1 MSTAT
6 LQRRPLVKKILA
18 GADDNLLVIAGLGSS
33 NWDIT
38 EAGDRPLN
46 MPLWGGMGAPVPMG
60 LGLAIAQPTKRV
72 LVITGDADLMMV
84 VSTLAT
90 VAAQQPDNL
99 AICVLDNEKFGE
111 TGNQASHTSP
121 RNNGPTNS
129 GAGTD
134 LAMIAKGCGIADT
147 GTVRAESEVAQ
158 LVDRPA
164 PQERPRL
171 QAREGDGRKARL
183 RHAAAGWRASERS
196 FPPSSPREAVMEAVM
211 DYAPFPLDRPCGLA
225 ARARPPA
232 RQGGA

>member
-1 MSTAT
+1 MTTAT

-158 LVDRPA
+158 LVTDLRRKKGPVFRLVKVMVEKLDFVMPPQDGAHLKDRFRQA
-164 PQERPRL
+164 LLGRP
-171 QAREGDGRKARL
+171 
-183 RHAAAGWRASERS
+183 
-196 FPPSSPREAVMEAVM
+196 
-211 DYAPFPLDRPCGLA
+211 
-225 ARARPPA
+225 
-232 RQGGA
+232 

>member
-1 MSTAT
+1 MSTPT
-6 LQRRPLVKKILA
+6 LQRRPLVKMILA
-18 GADDNLLVIAGLGSS
+18 GADDNLLVIAGLGSP

-72 LVITGDADLMMV
+72 LVITGDGDMLM
-84 VSTLAT
+84 SLSSLAT

-129 GAGTD
+129 GAGAD
-134 LAMIAKGCGIADT
+134 LALIARGCGIADSAL
-147 GTVRAESEVAQ
+147 VRAESEVAQ
-158 LVDRPA
+158 LVSDLRKKKGPVFRVVKVMVEKLDFIMPPQDGALLKDRF
-164 PQERPRL
+164 R
-171 QAREGDGRKARL
+171 
-183 RHAAAGWRASERS
+183 AALLGSA
-196 FPPSSPREAVMEAVM
+196 
-211 DYAPFPLDRPCGLA
+211 
-225 ARARPPA
+225 
-232 RQGGA
+232 